1 MIERSINKEA
11 VTRFLLVL
19 LFLLVPSAA
28 VAQDVAISE
37 RREVDGTLTL
47 SHEVVVAAPVAEV
60 WAAIATPEGWR
71 TWAVPVSWTAADDPD
86 SIESSYDP
94 AARSGDPTI
103 IRQHFLARLPGRLLV
118 FRTTRAP
125 QGFPHFETY
134 ARVTS
139 FFELEPVDAGHTR
152 VRLTGAGYADEEA
165 GRALLGFFRG
175 GNRVSLERL
184 RDRFVNG
191 PRDWSARR

>member
-1 MIERSINKEA
+1 M
-11 VTRFLLVL
+11 TRFLLAL
-19 LFLLVPSAA
+19 LFLLMPSAA
-28 VAQDVAISE
+28 AARDVAISD
-37 RREVDGTLTL
+37 RREADGTLTL
-47 SHEVVVAAPVAEV
+47 SHEVVVAAPAADV

-94 AARSGDPTI
+94 GARPGDPTI
-103 IRQHFLARLPGRLLV
+103 IRQHFLARLPGRMLV

-139 FFELEPVDAGHTR
+139 FFELEAIDAARTR
-152 VRLTGAGYADEEA
+152 VRLTGTGYADDEA
-165 GRALLGFFRG
+165 GRALLGFFRD

-191 PRDWSARR
+191 PRDWSAQR